1 MKDQQAGGYKPT
13 GTYMQRQSPTG
24 GIGVLL
30 WQALICLGNRIYTD
44 DLDAFSFSLNQLFRR
59 VDFLYREALP
69 GLGATTA
76 PTITQEQELSLQ
88 DTLIRRQHI
97 WSQLQAIMRTLN
109 RLEPICHLL
118 SDAIEGILDTLDA
131 ASDVFSFH
139 AGIGSLEDVPAAGFA
154 QDRGYPIPTGPIDD
168 EQWDSAF
175 SAVLQSLK
183 SWQQSYRTSTSFA
196 IQFSGLNEAAGG
208 LAIPEKDHSQEVPL
222 DRLDAVFVTLLEGA
236 CAIFGDILPAFRT
249 SAANDDE
256 STATLLFDLMQQSDH
271 LLLELDATL
280 ECLSGLIED
289 FTLGP
294 RPAIGEESIEP

>member
-30 WQALICLGNRIYTD
+30 WQALICLGNSIYTD

-69 GLGATTA
+69 GLGAT
-76 PTITQEQELSLQ
+76 
-88 DTLIRRQHI
+88 
-97 WSQLQAIMRTLN
+97 
-109 RLEPICHLL
+109 L